1 MAGAPDATHADT
13 CRVQRRIV
21 EFAMHNRGHNT
32 RWRQLLV
39 CVAAKATGVVMRL
52 SWMYRIVVPL
62 LWGFGLLLGSLPA
75 CAQNAGELLPV
86 TEAYKLSADA
96 TTPGV
101 LKLHWTI
108 APDYYL
114 YRGRMQFKAG
124 DGITLGVAQLPD
136 GTKSHDEYLGDVE
149 TYHHRVD
156 ASVPYTVAAGTTRL
170 QMAVQYQ
177 GCHEVDPKICY
188 PPHTEQLDLLLP
200 AGASAVTQVGT
211 SAQGAGTLAAAL
223 QKMGSAAT
231 TAASVDGAALPPEQ
245 AFHFEALASSPQQ
258 LLLRWTMPKG
268 YYLYRDHT
276 TLSLRDAAGRTLGK
290 PKWPAATKHDDPQ
303 FGKVSVYF
311 DQLELPVPINGAGSA
326 QSLTLVASFQGCQDG
341 GLCYPVMTRKL
352 TLDPGSAAVES
363 GTPVGGPVETTP
375 SQRTQRPLQI
385 SLIAALLLALGG
397 GLILN
402 LMPCVL
408 PVLSIKAVSVLE
420 SGENRSRARRHA
432 LFYSAGVLCSF
443 AVLGL
448 GILALRAAGHTLGW
462 GSQLQQPIIVAV
474 LACVMLAVGLSMSGV
489 VHFGSSMGNTGA
501 GLASRSGPSGDFFT
515 GVLAVVVASP
525 CTAPFMGSAL
535 VYAFAAPMLSALL
548 VFLAL
553 GVGLAL
559 PFLLIGLVP
568 ALARLLPRPGRWMET
583 LKQVLAFPMYL
594 TAVWLVWVLAKQ
606 RGADAVGLVLVAM
619 VLLAMALWLFG
630 RSGARGTGGK
640 LLVGTLAVAMLV
652 PLYLLAHVPAPA
664 SVASIAAGTVAYS
677 PQKLAD
683 LRAANTPVLVDI
695 TADWCVTCKANE
707 HTVLNTQAFRDLLTQ
722 TGAVYMQ
729 GDWTNVDPVISAFL
743 AQYNSPGVPLYVVFP
758 PHGAAGQQL
767 STVLTPSMVE
777 NALTAAAAAR

>member
-1 MAGAPDATHADT
+1 
-13 CRVQRRIV
+13 
-21 EFAMHNRGHNT
+21 
-32 RWRQLLV
+32 
-39 CVAAKATGVVMRL
+39 MRL
-52 SWMYRIVVPL
+52 LWIHRMAVPL
-62 LWGFGLLLGSLPA
+62 LLALGLLLGALPA
-75 CAQNAGELLPV
+75 CAQGTDELLPV

-96 TTPGV
+96 STPGT
-101 LKLHWTI
+101 LRLHWTI

-124 DGITLGVAQLPD
+124 AGVTLGEAQLPA
-136 GTKSHDEYLGDVE
+136 GTKFHDEYLGDVE
-149 TYHHRVD
+149 TYHHGVD

-170 QMAVQYQ
+170 QLGVQYQ

-188 PPHTEQLDLLLP
+188 PPHTEQLDLPLP
-200 AGASAVTQVGT
+200 AGAPALASVTGT
-211 SAQGAGTLAAAL
+211 PVATSQSLATAL
-223 QKMGSAAT
+223 QTLGGTKSAS
-231 TAASVDGAALPPEQ
+231 TAGNGAALPAEQ
-245 AFHFEALASSPQQ
+245 AFRFEALASSPRQ

-276 TLSLRDAAGRTLGK
+276 TLSLRDAAGRTLGE
-290 PKWPAATKHDDPQ
+290 PAWPAAITHDDPQ

-311 DQLELPVPINGAGSA
+311 DQVELPVPVIGNGGA
-326 QSLTLVASFQGCQDG
+326 QGLTLVASFQGCQDG
-341 GLCYPVMTRKL
+341 GLCYPIMTRTL
-352 TLDPGSAAVES
+352 TIDPGSAAAAS
-363 GTPVGGPVETTP
+363 GTPVVSATELPPPG
-375 SQRTQRPLQI
+375 STQGPLQV

-420 SGENRSRARRHA
+420 SGENRRRARRHA

-443 AVLGL
+443 AALGL

-462 GSQLQQPIIVAV
+462 GSQLQQPVIVGV

-489 VHFGSSMGNTGA
+489 VQFGSALGNTGA
-501 GLASRSGPSGDFFT
+501 GLASRTGPSGDFFT

-525 CTAPFMGSAL
+525 CTAPFMGTAL
-535 VYAFAAPMLSALL
+535 VYAFAAPMLWALL

-606 RGADAVGLVLVAM
+606 RGADAVGLVLIAM
-619 VLLAMALWLFG
+619 VLLAMTLWWFG
-630 RSGARGTGGK
+630 RSRSRGAGSK
-640 LLVGTLAVAMLV
+640 LLVAMLAVATLIPM
-652 PLYLLAHVPAPA
+652 YLLAQVPAPS
-664 SVASIAAGTVAYS
+664 SVTSIAPGTVTYS
-677 PQKLAD
+677 PQKLAA

-707 HTVLNTQAFRDLLTQ
+707 HTVLNTQAFRDLLRR

-729 GDWTNVDPVISAFL
+729 GDWTNVDPTISAFL
-743 AQYNSPGVPLYVVFP
+743 AEYNSPGVPLYVVFP
-758 PHGAAGQQL
+758 AHGGAGRQL

-777 NALTAAAAAR
+777 RALIAAAAAR

>member
-1 MAGAPDATHADT
+1 
-13 CRVQRRIV
+13 
-21 EFAMHNRGHNT
+21 
-32 RWRQLLV
+32 
-39 CVAAKATGVVMRL
+39 MRL
-52 SWMYRIVVPL
+52 LWIHRMAVPL
-62 LWGFGLLLGSLPA
+62 LLALGLLLGALPA
-75 CAQNAGELLPV
+75 CAQGTDELLPV

-96 TTPGV
+96 STPGT
-101 LKLHWTI
+101 LRLHWTI

-124 DGITLGVAQLPD
+124 AGVTLGEAQLPA
-136 GTKSHDEYLGDVE
+136 GTKFHDEYLGDVE
-149 TYHHRVD
+149 TYHHGVD

-170 QMAVQYQ
+170 QLGVQYQ

-188 PPHTEQLDLLLP
+188 PPHTEQLDLPLP
-200 AGASAVTQVGT
+200 AGAPALASVTGT
-211 SAQGAGTLAAAL
+211 PVATSQSLATAL
-223 QKMGSAAT
+223 QTLGGTKSAS
-231 TAASVDGAALPPEQ
+231 TAGNGAALPAEQ
-245 AFHFEALASSPQQ
+245 AFRFEALASSRRQ

-276 TLSLRDAAGRTLGK
+276 TLSLRDAAGRTLGE
-290 PKWPAATKHDDPQ
+290 PAWPAAITHDDPQ

-311 DQLELPVPINGAGSA
+311 DQVELPVPVIGNGGA
-326 QSLTLVASFQGCQDG
+326 QGLTLVASFQGCQDG
-341 GLCYPVMTRKL
+341 GLCYPIMTRTL
-352 TLDPGSAAVES
+352 TIDPGSAAAAS
-363 GTPVGGPVETTP
+363 GTPVVSATELPPPG
-375 SQRTQRPLQI
+375 STQGPLQV

-420 SGENRSRARRHA
+420 SGENRRRARRHA

-443 AVLGL
+443 AALGL

-462 GSQLQQPIIVAV
+462 GSQLQQPVIVGV

-489 VHFGSSMGNTGA
+489 VQFGSALGNTGA
-501 GLASRSGPSGDFFT
+501 GLASRTGPSGDFFT

-525 CTAPFMGSAL
+525 CTAPFMGTAL
-535 VYAFAAPMLSALL
+535 VYAFAAPMLWALL

-606 RGADAVGLVLVAM
+606 RGADAVGLVLIAM
-619 VLLAMALWLFG
+619 VLLAMTLWWFG
-630 RSGARGTGGK
+630 RSRSRGAGSK
-640 LLVGTLAVAMLV
+640 LLVAMLAVATLIPM
-652 PLYLLAHVPAPA
+652 YLLAQVPAPS
-664 SVASIAAGTVAYS
+664 SVTSIAPGTVTYS
-677 PQKLAD
+677 PQKLAA

-707 HTVLNTQAFRDLLTQ
+707 HTVLNTQAFRDLLRR

-729 GDWTNVDPVISAFL
+729 GDWTNVDPTISAFL
-743 AQYNSPGVPLYVVFP
+743 AEYNSPGVPLYVVFP
-758 PHGAAGQQL
+758 AHGGAGRQL

-777 NALTAAAAAR
+777 RALIAAAAAR